1 MRLSPLEMKIAELI
15 EPVVQD
21 LGFSLFSVHMNG
33 EVLEIRAENPETR
46 NLNLEE
52 CTTLS
57 REIST
62 ILDVEDPISG
72 RYRLEL
78 SSPGIDRPLRSPE
91 DYEHYKGLEAKVEID
106 PPIEGQKRF
115 RGFIVGMENENVVL
129 NTDQGE
135 VAFPFQSVHKAKLVL
150 TDDLIK
156 SAKNKTKAEH

>member
-1 MRLSPLEMKIAELI
+1 MRLSPIEQKIADII
-15 EPVVQD
+15 EPVVQN
-21 LGFSLFSVHMNG
+21 LGFSLFSVSLNSDILQIM
-33 EVLEIRAENPETR
+33 AENPETK
-46 NLNLEE
+46 NLNLSE

-62 ILDVEDPISG
+62 ILDVEDPIAG

-78 SSPGIDRPLRSPE
+78 SSPGIDRPLRSLE
-91 DYEHYKGLEAKVEID
+91 DYVHYKGREAKVEIE
-106 PPIEGQKRF
+106 PPIDGQKRF
-115 RGFIVGMENENVVL
+115 RGVIVGIENDEIVL

-156 SAKNKTKAEH
+156 AAKQKTEE